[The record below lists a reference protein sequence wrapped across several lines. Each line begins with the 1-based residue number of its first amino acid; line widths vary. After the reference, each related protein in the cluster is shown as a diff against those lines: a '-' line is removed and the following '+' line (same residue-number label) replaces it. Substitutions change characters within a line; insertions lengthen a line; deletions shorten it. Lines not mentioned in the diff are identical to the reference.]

1 VFIDEFGANTKMTR
15 TRGRSL
21 RGTRLVAKVPHGH
34 WKSTTFLA
42 ALRTTGLAAPVAID
56 GALNG
61 DLFVAYVRQQ
71 LVPTLRAGDIVIL
84 DNLPSHKRA
93 EARQAIAAVGAS
105 LLFLPPYSPDF
116 NPIEQAI
123 SKIKRRLRDAKE
135 RTVEGLWNCF
145 GKCLDKFSESEC
157 RNYLRHSGYRY
168 S

>member
-1 VFIDEFGANTKMTR
+1 MFIDEFGANTKMTR

-71 LVPTLRAGDIVIL
+71 LVPTLRAG
-84 DNLPSHKRA
+84 
-93 EARQAIAAVGAS
+93 GA
-105 LLFLPPYSPDF
+105 
-116 NPIEQAI
+116 
-123 SKIKRRLRDAKE
+123 
-135 RTVEGLWNCF
+135 
-145 GKCLDKFSESEC
+145 
-157 RNYLRHSGYRY
+157 
-168 S
+168 